1 MKSTAMSPDRKPKRL
16 VVSVG
21 RFLLLLALMGLSWR
35 VFGGRETHTN
45 PLCAWIAISDGP
57 FLTLAETMILAG
69 SQTIWLERVEIDR
82 VLAERR
88 LQEVFG
94 AEAVS
99 ERIGLGRVLKADIL
113 VLARIGR
120 REE

>member
-35 VFGGRETHTN
+35 VCGGRETPTN
-45 PLCAWIAISDGP
+45 PRCAWIAISEGP
-57 FLTLAETMILAG
+57 VLTLAETRILAG